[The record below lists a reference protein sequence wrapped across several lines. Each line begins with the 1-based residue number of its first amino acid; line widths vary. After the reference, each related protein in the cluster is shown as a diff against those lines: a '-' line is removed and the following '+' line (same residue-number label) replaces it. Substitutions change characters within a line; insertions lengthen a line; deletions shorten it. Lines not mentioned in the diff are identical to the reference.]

1 MIKKKL
7 SARPLMTSPVQ
18 LRRGTLV
25 GEVRIYQELIKLA
38 AEKARIM
45 QENRMWS
52 QKGHGIEGQIKA
64 IESYQRDL
72 FARLN
77 LTHSVSKNPDR
88 QKEHDATEQKENQ
101 GRCSNGAMILQ
112 F

>member
-25 GEVRIYQELIKLA
+25 GEIRIYQELIKLA
-38 AEKARIM
+38 AEKTRIM
-45 QENRMWS
+45 QESRMWS

-64 IESYQRDL
+64 IESYQSDL

-77 LTHSVSKNPDR
+77 LTHSVSKCPE
-88 QKEHDATEQKENQ
+88 QKEHEVTEQKENQ
-101 GRCSNGAMILQ
+101 GRCSNGAMKLQ

>member
-7 SARPLMTSPVQ
+7 TGRPLMTSPVM
-18 LRRGTLV
+18 LRRGAVV

-38 AEKARIM
+38 AEKTRIM
-45 QENRMWS
+45 QESRMWS
-52 QKGHGIEGQIKA
+52 QKGHGIEGKIKA

-77 LTHSVSKNPDR
+77 LTHSVSTCPDS
-88 QKEHDATEQKENQ
+88 QKEHDATEEKGNQ
-101 GRCSNGAMILQ
+101 GGSSNGAMKLQ